1 MSDLAFLLQ
10 TWKRLPGLLG
20 FSLAIAAV
28 AVFLCSP
35 LLSVA
40 QTRSPLGEYEVSGP
54 YHYGNL
60 SVFLIHGEDK
70 TPKRNIITLE
80 KAMEAGTVKVY
91 ETGNVN
97 ELAIENLSPNQ
108 EVYVQAGDIVKG
120 GRQDRTLGVDLTL
133 APKSGKVPIASF
145 CVESG
150 RWTKRGGESDVQFSG
165 SKAMVASNGLRLAI
179 KEGKNQG
186 KVWEEVST
194 VQTNL
199 SANIGVAV
207 NRTGA
212 QTEVLNGTVLTE
224 DISVGAVSTNEIL
237 ESRDEILNATI
248 LEEDIAVNAVA
259 RDEVL
264 NGENAVVNVESSAV
278 QRVLPAQNT
287 IQERSSAMLSNE
299 IYQTNQVVNGASGG
313 GYTTSLQLSLENKVL
328 IEEVEEYMAAL
339 QSILDEHDD
348 VIGFAFVVNGE
359 MKNADVYGSQG
370 LFTQLWPKLL
380 RAAATEALAHK
391 NKEEE
396 EIVGTIDVV
405 RDCFVDANQAK
416 EKTEKVGNNMNLVTR
431 RSDDNVLFESQE
443 ANNGGAWIHRNYMK
457 LE

>member
-1 MSDLAFLLQ
+1 MSDLTFLLQ
-10 TWKRLPGLLG
+10 TWRRIPSLLG

-70 TPKRNIITLE
+70 NPKRNIITLE

-150 RWTKRGGESDVQFSG
+150 RWTKRGEESDAHFSG

-179 KEGKNQG
+179 KEGKDQG
-186 KVWEEVST
+186 QVWNEVST
-194 VQTNL
+194 VQTKL
-199 SANIGVAV
+199 SNNIGVAV
-207 NRTGA
+207 NRTGG
-212 QTEVLNGTVLTE
+212 QTEVLNGIVLEE
-224 DISVGAVSTNEIL
+224 DIAVGAVTT
-237 ESRDEILNATI
+237 DEILNATI
-248 LEEDIAVNAVA
+248 LEEDTAVNAVT

-264 NGENAVVNVESSAV
+264 NGENTVVSVEPSAA
-278 QRVLPAQNT
+278 QRVLPARIT
-287 IQERSSAMLSNE
+287 MQERSSAMLSNE
-299 IYQTNQVVNGASGG
+299 IYQTNQMVNGASGG

-416 EKTEKVGNNMNLVTR
+416 EKTEKVGENMNLVTR